1 MKEFNLEFLKLLST
15 IPNKNLT
22 HTLKVAKGKY
32 KYPSSIREV
41 LKKISL

>member
-1 MKEFNLEFLKLLST
+1 MKELNLEFLKLLSAV
-15 IPNKNLT
+15 PNKNLT

-32 KYPSSIREV
+32 KYPSTIREV